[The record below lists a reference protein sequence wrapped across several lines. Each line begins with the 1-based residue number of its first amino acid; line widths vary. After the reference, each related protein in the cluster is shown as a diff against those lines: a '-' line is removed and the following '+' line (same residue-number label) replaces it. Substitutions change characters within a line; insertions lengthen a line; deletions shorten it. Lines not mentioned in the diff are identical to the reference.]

1 MHRKAAS
8 PAVRE
13 PGLTLK
19 VIHINLCGPVGAV
32 LLTAIQEGVS
42 VNLTKLARIST
53 LALIL
58 FLTSLSAFAQPPCGC
73 NYCQEFP
80 ERECRSGGVRIT
92 CADFLIVALC
102 PAGET
107 ATSTDALSSEA
118 AFLASLSE
126 PASEPTP
133 AN

>member
-1 MHRKAAS
+1 MNKS
-8 PAVRE
+8 
-13 PGLTLK
+13 
-19 VIHINLCGPVGAV
+19 
-32 LLTAIQEGVS
+32 
-42 VNLTKLARIST
+42 KLARISA

-73 NYCQEFP
+73 DYCQEFP
-80 ERECRSGGVRIT
+80 ERECRSGNVRMT

-107 ATSTDALSSEA
+107 AVSADAPGSEA
-118 AFLASLSE
+118 AFLAALSRPAQE
-126 PASEPTP
+126 PAGCLNP